1 MDEVLKHG
9 SGAAPSGWVGSNMV
23 AWPRLGGFRW
33 PFTCILVCRRL
44 AFQRYFCVVLG
55 GLSGEIDRKS
65 TGNRE
70 EIDWK
75 STGNQSEINRKSIGT
90 LVLMTLVTLA
100 RPHDISD
107 PCDPVTLTRLPRL
120 LARVR
125 PVTSDP
131 CDRVT
136 LVTL

>member
-1 MDEVLKHG
+1 MYFGVSSASLSK
-9 SGAAPSGWVGSNMV
+9 VF
-23 AWPRLGGFRW
+23 LCGFGW
-33 PFTCILVCRRL
+33 PFKGNR
-44 AFQRYFCVVLG
+44 A
-55 GLSGEIDRKS
+55 EIDQKS
-65 TGNRE
+65 SGNRE

-75 STGNQSEINRKSIGT
+75 LTGNPSEINRKSIGT
-90 LVLMTLVTLA
+90 LVLMTLATLA